1 MDDQSTNK
9 RKNVEDSYES
19 QTKKEKK
26 KKKEK
31 NVAKEEKKDSTD
43 TGMETI
49 GTESIIDKTVMTIIF
64 FSGKG

>member
-19 QTKKEKK
+19 QTKKK

-43 TGMETI
+43 TEMETI

>member
-19 QTKKEKK
+19 QTKKKK
-26 KKKEK
+26 K

-43 TGMETI
+43 TEMETI

>member
-19 QTKKEKK
+19 QTKK

-31 NVAKEEKKDSTD
+31 NVAKEKKKDSTD
-43 TGMETI
+43 TEMETI

>member
-19 QTKKEKK
+19 QTKKKK

-43 TGMETI
+43 TEMETI

>member
-19 QTKKEKK
+19 QTKK
-26 KKKEK
+26 KEK
-31 NVAKEEKKDSTD
+31 NVVKEEKKDSTD
-43 TGMETI
+43 TEMETI